1 MEERDIVGF
10 PNGSMLLRRAQPKDS
25 GTYHVVVTINPSW
38 TMRAKTDVQVAGEC
52 WVLGEDV
59 GALSS
64 YHVQPLP
71 PFNTYCLSTYCVPG
85 PENIIYFPHALINKI
100 SIECLPYARH

>member
-59 GALSS
+59 GRLMCPE
-64 YHVQPLP
+64 QLP
-71 PFNTYCLSTYCVPG
+71 CATTTTIQHILLEHILC
-85 PENIIYFPHALINKI
+85 
-100 SIECLPYARH
+100 ARP